1 MSDTK
6 NLGVIVFSLLVGF
19 ILGKLAVKLTDGGS
33 DDEEEKVESGNE
45 EKEVAK
51 WTYAFST

>member
-19 ILGKLAVKLTDGGS
+19 ILGKLAVKLTDGGN
-33 DDEEEKVESGNE
+33 DDEEKVESGNE
-45 EKEVAK
+45 DKEVGEL
-51 WTYAFST
+51 TYAFST